1 MVVERMIA
9 RIKEYVCVGMYE
21 SVYVAARNGANQNNN
36 FFITLRNYYQGT
48 EGKTFLNDDRNT
60 FFFLLRHCCFCFHHG
75 AIFISEMNLY
85 D

>member
-60 FFFLLRHCCFCFHHG
+60 FFFFFVI
-75 AIFISEMNLY
+75 AAFASIMEQFSSPK
-85 D
+85 